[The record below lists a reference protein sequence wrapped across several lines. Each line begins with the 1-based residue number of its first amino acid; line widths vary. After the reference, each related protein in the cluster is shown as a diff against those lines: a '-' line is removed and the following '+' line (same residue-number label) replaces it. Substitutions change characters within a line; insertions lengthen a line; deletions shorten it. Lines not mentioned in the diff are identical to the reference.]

1 MSRAWQLDGKAF
13 IEARNR
19 VQSESGSVGEDD
31 EAFEKE
37 KVLDPFEQMVAA
49 KKLSGATAAR
59 LKKKQ
64 ASKKEKVVEIK
75 QEEKKVDSL
84 VGLLGAKRVAKKLTE
99 KHEEKKFEKRKA
111 GVLGSGA
118 F

>member
-1 MSRAWQLDGKAF
+1 
-13 IEARNR
+13 
-19 VQSESGSVGEDD
+19 
-31 EAFEKE
+31 
-37 KVLDPFEQMVAA
+37 MVAA

-64 ASKKEKVVEIK
+64 TVKKEKVEEMKV
-75 QEEKKVDSL
+75 EEKKVNSL
-84 VGLLGAKRVAKKLTE
+84 VGFFGAKRVAKKLTE
-99 KHEEKKFEKRKA
+99 KTEEKKFERRKA

>member
-1 MSRAWQLDGKAF
+1 MQ
-13 IEARNR
+13 RNR
-19 VQSESGSVGEDD
+19 GQSESGSVGEDD

-59 LKKKQ
+59 LRKKQ
-64 ASKKEKVVEIK
+64 AVKKEKVEEIK
-75 QEEKKVDSL
+75 VEEKQVDSL
-84 VGLLGAKRVAKKLTE
+84 VGLFGAKRVAKKLTE
-99 KHEEKKFEKRKA
+99 KHEEKKFEKRKE
-111 GVLGSGA
+111 GVLGAGA